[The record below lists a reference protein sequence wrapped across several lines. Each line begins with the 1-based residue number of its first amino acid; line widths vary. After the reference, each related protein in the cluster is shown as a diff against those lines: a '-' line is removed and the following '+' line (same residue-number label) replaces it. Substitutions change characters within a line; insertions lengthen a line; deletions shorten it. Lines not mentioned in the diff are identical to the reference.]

1 MKYVINTFLNKVPIM
16 STKFFFSIKYY
27 AKHRNTLNLIEGRSL
42 LHIRYASY
50 IKKFMKSLHGRKDHI
65 TK

>member
-27 AKHRNTLNLIEGRSL
+27 AKHRNTLNLIDGRSL
-42 LHIRYASY
+42 LDIRYASY
-50 IKKFMKSLHGRKDHI
+50 IKKFMKS
-65 TK
+65 